1 MPSFFLASA
10 HACSAGLAG
19 LQWALLGWAGA
30 AAPAAQATA
39 PVPVMYRCGQVY
51 TNVPSP
57 TGVCER
63 LRLPAAAAV
72 IEGTRTHEGQA
83 APAPAPAPASMSAPA
98 PAATL
103 APKLPATTSAPDAPP
118 PPQASSAP
126 SQRERDAQARSLVAA
141 ELARLRQQ
149 HAQWQ
154 QALAQASPDAA
165 AGEVADP
172 ARFAQ
177 RQARVQAA
185 LARLERDMAGAEREL
200 ARRSVGTP

>member
-57 TGVCER
+57 TGLCER

-72 IEGTRTHEGQA
+72 IEGTRTHPEQSVQA
-83 APAPAPAPASMSAPA
+83 APASMSAPA
-98 PAATL
+98 ATPAATL
-103 APKLPATTSAPDAPP
+103 APKLPATTPVPDAPP
-118 PPQASSAP
+118 PPQANAAP